1 VAERALSDAEIEAE
15 ARSWTGDPRSGA
27 RLRAHY
33 EIERDLARRLR
44 DAPAADRA
52 SVYGEVY
59 DELFRR
65 VPDHPQLAS
74 QSSGLRQQNIA
85 LELQVLDRFIDP
97 SDMILEI
104 GAGDCL
110 LSRQLARRARAVQA
124 VDVSEEIAHNADN
137 PPNLHVHVIDG
148 VHIPVVPA
156 SITLAYSNQLME
168 HLHPGD
174 ARAQLAEIATALA
187 PGGRYVV
194 ITPNGLTGPWDIS
207 RLFSTTPTGFH
218 LREYTNSEL
227 TSLLRQAGFKRISAF
242 VSVRGR
248 VLEFPVAFLT
258 LAERL
263 LLALPVGARE
273 KLLKIPVVA
282 APLKTVR
289 LVAVRR

>member
-1 VAERALSDAEIEAE
+1 VGELAPSDAEIEAQ
-15 ARSWTGDPRSGA
+15 ARSWTGDPRSGS

-33 EIERDLARRLR
+33 EIERDLAQRLKA
-44 DAPAADRA
+44 APAADRA
-52 SVYGEVY
+52 AVYGEVY

-74 QSSGLRQQNIA
+74 QSSGLREQNIA
-85 LELQVLDRFIDP
+85 HELAVLSRFVDH
-97 SDMILEI
+97 SDTILEI

-110 LSRQLARRARAVQA
+110 LSRHLARGARAVHA
-124 VDVSEEIAHNADN
+124 VDVSQEIAQSTEN

-148 VHIPVVPA
+148 VHMPVAPG

-174 ARAQLAEIATALA
+174 ARAQLAEIATALV

-218 LREYTNSEL
+218 LHEYTNAEL
-227 TSLLRQAGFKRISAF
+227 TSLLHQAGFARVHAF
-242 VSVRGR
+242 VSVRQR
-248 VLEFPVAFLT
+248 VIVFPVGALIA
-258 LAERL
+258 AERL
-263 LLALPVGARE
+263 LRVLPGSVRRR
-273 KLLKIPVVA
+273 LLQISAIA

>member
-1 VAERALSDAEIEAE
+1 MAERALSDAEIEAE

-52 SVYGEVY
+52 SVYGQVY

-85 LELQVLDRFIDP
+85 LELRVLDRFIDP
-97 SDMILEI
+97 SDTILEI

-110 LSRQLARRARAVQA
+110 LSKQLARRARAVHA

-137 PPNLHVHVIDG
+137 PPNLHVDVIDG

-187 PGGRYVV
+187 PGGRYIV

-227 TSLLRQAGFKRISAF
+227 TSLLRQAGFKRIRAF

-263 LLALPVGARE
+263 LLALPVAARK
-273 KLLKIPVVA
+273 KLLEIPVVA

>member
-1 VAERALSDAEIEAE
+1 MGELALSDAEIEAQ

-33 EIERDLARRLR
+33 EIERDLARRLKE
-44 DAPAADRA
+44 APPAARS

-65 VPDHPQLAS
+65 VPDHPQLLS
-74 QSSGLRQQNIA
+74 QSSGRRQQNIA
-85 LELQVLDRFIDP
+85 RELEVLGPFVEL
-97 SDMILEI
+97 SDTILEI

-110 LSRQLARRARAVQA
+110 LSEELSRRSRAVHA
-124 VDVSEEIAHNADN
+124 VDVSGEIAQRAEH

-148 VHIPVVPA
+148 VHMPVAPGSV
-156 SITLAYSNQLME
+156 TLAYSNQLME

-187 PGGRYVV
+187 PGGRYIV
-194 ITPNGLTGPWDIS
+194 ITPNALTGPWDIS

-218 LREYTNSEL
+218 LHEYTNNEL
-227 TSLLRQAGFKRISAF
+227 TALLEQAGFRRVRAF
-242 VSVRGR
+242 VSVRHR
-248 VLEFPVAFLT
+248 VIVFPVAFLT
-258 LAERL
+258 VA
-263 LLALPVGARE
+263 E
-273 KLLKIPVVA
+273 KLLQILPSAWRRKLLQISVIA

>member
-1 VAERALSDAEIEAE
+1 MARSDAEIEAE

-33 EIERDLARRLR
+33 EIERELARRLKE
-44 DAPAADRA
+44 APSADRA
-52 SVYGEVY
+52 SIYGQVY

-74 QSSGLRQQNIA
+74 QSSGLREQNIA
-85 LELQVLDRFIDP
+85 RELGVLGRFIDP
-97 SDMILEI
+97 SDTVLEI

-110 LSRQLARRARAVQA
+110 LSKQLARRARAVHA
-124 VDVSEEIAHNADN
+124 VDVSEEIAHATED

-148 VHIPVVPA
+148 VHIPVAPA

-187 PGGRYVV
+187 PGGRYIV

-218 LREYTNSEL
+218 LREYANAEL
-227 TSLLRQAGFKRISAF
+227 TGLLHEAGFKRIRAF
-242 VSVRGR
+242 VSIRRR
-248 VLEFPVAFLT
+248 VVVFPVAFLT
-258 LAERL
+258 LVERA
-263 LLALPVGARE
+263 LLALPVAQRE
-273 KLLKIPVVA
+273 KLLQIPVVA

>member
-1 VAERALSDAEIEAE
+1 MVELARSDAEIEAE

-33 EIERDLARRLR
+33 EIERDLATRLK
-44 DAPAADRA
+44 DAPAPDRA

-74 QSSGLRQQNIA
+74 QSSGVRQQNIA
-85 LELQVLDRFIDP
+85 LELRVLDRFIDP
-97 SDMILEI
+97 SDTILEI

-110 LSRQLARRARAVQA
+110 LSKQLARRARAVHA
-124 VDVSEEIAHNADN
+124 VDVSEEIAQSTDN

-148 VHIPVVPA
+148 VHIPVSPG

-187 PGGRYVV
+187 QGGRYIV

-227 TSLLRQAGFKRISAF
+227 ANLLQQAGFKRVRAF

-248 VLEFPVAFLT
+248 VVEFPVGFLT

-263 LLALPVGARE
+263 LLALPVALRK
-273 KLLKIPVVA
+273 KLLQISVVA

-289 LVAVRR
+289 LLAVRR

>member
-1 VAERALSDAEIEAE
+1 MAELALSDAEIEAQ

-33 EIERDLARRLR
+33 EIERDLASRLKE
-44 DAPAADRA
+44 APASDRA

-74 QSSGLRQQNIA
+74 QSSGLREQNVA
-85 LELQVLDRFIDP
+85 RELEVLIRFIEE
-97 SDMILEI
+97 SDTILEI

-110 LSRQLARRARAVQA
+110 LSKQLARRSRAVHA
-124 VDVSEEIAHNADN
+124 VDVSEEITQSAEH
-137 PPNLHVHVIDG
+137 PHNLHVHVIDG
-148 VHIPVVPA
+148 VHMPVRPG

-187 PGGRYVV
+187 LGGRYVV

-207 RLFSTTPTGFH
+207 RLFSTTPAGFH
-218 LREYTNSEL
+218 LHEYTNSEL
-227 TSLLRQAGFKRISAF
+227 TALLHQASFKRVRAF
-242 VSVRGR
+242 VSVRHR
-248 VLEFPVAFLT
+248 VIVFPVVFLT
-258 LAERL
+258 VAERL
-263 LLALPVGARE
+263 LQLLPAPVRC
-273 KLLKIPVVA
+273 KLLQISVIA

-289 LVAVRR
+289 LVAVRC

>member
-1 VAERALSDAEIEAE
+1 MAELARSDADIEAE

-33 EIERDLARRLR
+33 EIERDLAHRLKE
-44 DAPAADRA
+44 APAADRA
-52 SVYGEVY
+52 SVYGQVY

-74 QSSGLRQQNIA
+74 QSSGLRQHNLA
-85 LELQVLDRFIDP
+85 RELQVLGRFIDHG
-97 SDMILEI
+97 DTILEI

-110 LSRQLARRARAVQA
+110 LSQQLARRSRAVHA
-124 VDVSEEIAHNADN
+124 VDVSEEITRSSDN

-148 VHIPVVPA
+148 VRIPIAPA
-156 SITLAYSNQLME
+156 STTLAYSNQLME

-187 PGGRYVV
+187 PGGRYIV

-218 LREYTNSEL
+218 LREYTNGEL
-227 TSLLRQAGFKRISAF
+227 TRLLKEAGFKRIRAF
-242 VSVRGR
+242 VSVRRR
-248 VLEFPVAFLT
+248 VIVFPVVFLT

-263 LLALPVGARE
+263 LLALPVALRK
-273 KLLKIPVVA
+273 KLLQSPVVA